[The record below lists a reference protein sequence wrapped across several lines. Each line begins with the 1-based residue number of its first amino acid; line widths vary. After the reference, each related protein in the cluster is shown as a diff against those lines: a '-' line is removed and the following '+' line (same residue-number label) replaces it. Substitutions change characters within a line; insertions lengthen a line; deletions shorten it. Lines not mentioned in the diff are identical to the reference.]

1 MEHHFGKTI
10 KVKRVMMLVNDLMAC
25 GFAGAHMKES
35 QLPAKYRTLPDEH
48 NNNFQDNNKLHN
60 QK

>member
-1 MEHHFGKTI
+1 MEHHFGKTII

-35 QLPAKYRTLPDEH
+35 QLLAGYRTLPDEH
-48 NNNFQDNNKLHN
+48 NNNFQDNN
-60 QK
+60 

>member
-1 MEHHFGKTI
+1 MEHHFGKTII

-35 QLPAKYRTLPDEH
+35 QLRAGYRTLPDEH
-48 NNNFQDNNKLHN
+48 NNNCQDNN
-60 QK
+60 